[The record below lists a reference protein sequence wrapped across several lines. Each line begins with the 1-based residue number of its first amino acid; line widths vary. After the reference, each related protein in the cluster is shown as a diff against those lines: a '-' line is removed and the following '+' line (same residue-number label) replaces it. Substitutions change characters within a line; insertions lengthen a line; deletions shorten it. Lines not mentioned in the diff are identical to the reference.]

1 MRHISAVSGYH
12 LLQVRTPGKR
22 KEREIRKNKAKQ
34 KPKRT
39 KTGYEPGAFFSF
51 SKTMHVFQR
60 EWTKGLPIRRKC
72 TPQTASLTDFKIL

>member
-22 KEREIRKNKAKQ
+22 KEKEIRKNKTKQ

-39 KTGYEPGAFFSF
+39 KTGYELGAFFSF
-51 SKTMHVFQR
+51 SKMTNLLQR
-60 EWTKGLPIRRKC
+60 E
-72 TPQTASLTDFKIL
+72 

>member
-1 MRHISAVSGYH
+1 MCNMCNMRHICAVSGY
-12 LLQVRTPGKR
+12 RTPGKR
-22 KEREIRKNKAKQ
+22 KEKEIRKNKTKQ

-60 EWTKGLPIRRKC
+60 E
-72 TPQTASLTDFKIL
+72 